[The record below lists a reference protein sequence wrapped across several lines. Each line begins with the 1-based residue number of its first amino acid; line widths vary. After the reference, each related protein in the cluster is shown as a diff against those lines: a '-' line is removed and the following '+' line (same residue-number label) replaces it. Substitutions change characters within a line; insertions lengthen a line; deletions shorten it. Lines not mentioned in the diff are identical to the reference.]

1 MSRQK
6 DIGATVFLD
15 NPSSMEDLEFAL
27 RRLKKICNDENI
39 FTDLKKKEFY
49 KKPSMVRREKKIAAQ
64 RKNYKKSRESFYED
78 EKN

>member
-1 MSRQK
+1 MKQRDS
-6 DIGATVFLD
+6 GATVYLD

-49 KKPSMVRREKKIAAQ
+49 KKPSALRREK
-64 RKNYKKSRESFYED
+64 N
-78 EKN
+78 

>member
-1 MSRQK
+1 LKQRDS
-6 DIGATVFLD
+6 GATVYLD

-49 KKPSMVRREKKIAAQ
+49 KKPSALRREKKLAAM
-64 RKNYKKSRESFYED
+64 RKNYKQNKEVFHEE

>member
-1 MSRQK
+1 MKQRDS
-6 DIGATVFLD
+6 GATVYLD

-49 KKPSMVRREKKIAAQ
+49 KKPSALRREKKLAAM
-64 RKNYKKSRESFYED
+64 RKNYKQNKEVFHEE

>member
-1 MSRQK
+1 MKQR
-6 DIGATVFLD
+6 DTGATVYLD
-15 NPSSMEDLEFAL
+15 NPSSIDDLEFAL

-49 KKPSMVRREKKIAAQ
+49 KKPSAIRREKKLAAM
-64 RKNYKKSRESFYED
+64 RKNYKKSREVFYEE